1 MKNTHTHI
9 LRNIALSL
17 LIVVT
22 LASFTNVFS
31 ANITYAQAAAA
42 PAEAGKEPVKTA
54 EAIKAEKDAAEAK
67 AAKDKQKAA
76 EKAAGEELTATKNA
90 ADKKRDEAI
99 LAAEK
104 NRDAEIAAATDE
116 AAKTAAQ
123 TKFNAANNAAIAE
136 HNATVTAATTKY
148 NTAVAAA
155 SPATAPGSTIGGQ
168 SVGSV
173 LPNNDIIVMLSKV
186 LSIILSMISQ
196 LLWPLLMFAGGLM
209 KSDFLYT
216 GAIDLK
222 LSEMWIQ
229 VRNLVNIAY
238 VLLLLAVAL
247 YNVVGLGETVSM
259 LELKKALPKIIIG
272 LVLVNFSYAGV
283 KVVLD
288 VINVGTTF
296 AFSIGQT
303 DARLTQA
310 TLLEIQ
316 KAQGPICDTIGGGG
330 KLAENIAKDAKNKAI
345 ATQCAGKTGTAASKC
360 ESDINQ
366 YYSSKGSSSSSAMCV
381 PDKNGKLVINDKVQR
396 YLKSWNVDSSLMI
409 IAIKFMNIQD
419 LPKVSAAAAKGGI
432 AALTIN
438 MLFSLV
444 MFLIYAVS
452 FVVLVVVL
460 FTRAAVLWMIIIFSP
475 VIVLNATFP
484 IPGVGGNSSKIVK
497 TLIAPMLIGFVL
509 SIGFILLATMQNINY
524 NGQGTLTSGAPT
536 SSIDTFQDL
545 LVAIGSV
552 VFLWYGIK
560 TATSDT
566 ISDKITGPILEG
578 AQTAG
583 TWLAKAPFKY
593 TPLFQVVTPHA
604 GHHELQDMG
613 KIGVGL
619 DQAMYAVEHMGDKFK
634 SDRIE
639 DTQRIFGLGNITLNL
654 KDAKT
659 IEDFTKVIKL
669 KNGDLKETLADHDGA
684 LKSFDYM
691 ATHAPFKNTT
701 EFKEAH
707 EAIRKNAASKGANT
721 SEADDAERK
730 VRRLLDKQNP
740 SWQNA
745 APAPATPQTPAQ
757 QINTTMKADAVVV
770 QPVIVAMK
778 STTPPPPAATAAAI
792 QKHNT
797 ALVGSG
803 MASLA
808 DRAAEIAKLYTEE
821 GVKKASRTAAMT
833 AATIAAL
840 TGPPPKMSAADAA
853 ALVAAINAAP

>member
-1 MKNTHTHI
+1 MKNIHTHI

-42 PAEAGKEPVKTA
+42 PAEEKPKTA
-54 EAIKAEKDAAEAK
+54 EEIKAEKDAAEAK

-76 EKAAGEELTATKNA
+76 VDEAGKELTATKNA
-90 ADKKRDEAI
+90 AAEKRDPLI

-104 NRDAEIAAATDE
+104 VRDAEIAAATDE
-116 AAKTAAQ
+116 AAKTAAEA
-123 TKFNAANNAAIAE
+123 KFKAASNAAIAE
-136 HNATVTAATTKY
+136 YDATVTAATTKF
-148 NTAVAAA
+148 NTVVAAA

-330 KLAENIAKDAKNKAI
+330 DLAVNLATDAKNNALKL
-345 ATQCAGKTGTAASKC
+345 C
-360 ESDINQ
+360 ESDKKTEATCKENTNK

-604 GHHELQDMG
+604 GHHDLQKMG
-613 KIGVGL
+613 KIGVDLIPGL
-619 DQAMYAVEHMGDKFK
+619 MHEILQEKDNKRMQNARDL
-634 SDRIE
+634 
-639 DTQRIFGLGNITLNL
+639 LGIGHGAQPLSEATSP
-654 KDAKT
+654 D
-659 IEDFTKVIKL
+659 
-669 KNGDLKETLADHDGA
+669 A
-684 LKSFDYM
+684 LKSLLGERKNDASYYLANQKELIDAVKKIGHDRPDYLN
-691 ATHAPFKNTT
+691 PGNPNYKP
-701 EFKEAH
+701 EFHELHKEAV
-707 EAIRKNAASKGANT
+707 AGKLTLPKIQRFM
-721 SEADDAERK
+721 
-730 VRRLLDKQNP
+730 P
-740 SWQNA
+740 PPA

-770 QPVIVAMK
+770 QVIKAMN
-778 STTPPPPAATAAAI
+778 STTPPTPAATAAAI
-792 QKHNT
+792 QKHNA

-803 MASLA
+803 MANPA
-808 DRAAEIAKLYTEE
+808 DRGIEIAKLYSEE
-821 GVKKASRTAAMT
+821 SVSKASRTAAMT